1 MRYGRAGI
9 FADRQI
15 AHLLDLD
22 TVVGIVPACRRR
34 YTHRLIN
41 IRHIQMRNAILIGSH
56 TVCFAADADRSIVCI
71 YGLAAITNLQ
81 CDTVKLVLIFV
92 RDIDIK
98 IHIRAN
104 LYAAAA
110 ILVDLHPDTRR
121 GCHQQIITVI
131 DAFCAHGDIALQIC
145 QIHGA
150 AAFIPRHAVCICA
163 DKYRVG
169 VRGAVRSFSICFK
182 GQRVDGIAPV
192 CGKRHRVIA
201 PFFHNILGHLAADST
216 SGVNRNQHFITVRL
230 AFSCFQLN
238 CSRTGDST
246 AVHSQH
252 TLSVHGEA
260 VSLRNLIA
268 ALGKRDAGLVLANR
282 QICSG
287 NAIQIAVRL
296 GRHGVGFTFAQLG
309 CSGRYGCAAL

>member
-9 FADRQI
+9 FADCQI
-15 AHLLDLD
+15 VRLLDCY
-22 TVVGIVPACRRR
+22 TVAGIDSACRRR
-34 YTHRLIN
+34 YAHRLIN
-41 IRHIQMRNAILIGSH
+41 IRHIQMRNAILIGGH
-56 TVCFAADADRSIVCI
+56 TVCFAADADRSLVCI
-71 YGLAAITNLQ
+71 YGLAAIANLQ
-81 CDTVKLVLIFV
+81 CDTVKLVFIFI

-98 IHIRAN
+98 IYIRAN

-110 ILVDLHPDTRR
+110 ILVDLHPGTRR

-131 DAFCAHGDIALQIC
+131 DALCAHGDVALQIG
-145 QIHGA
+145 QVYRA
-150 AAFIPRHAVCICA
+150 AAIVSRYAVCVCA

-169 VRGAVRSFSICFK
+169 IRSAVCCLSIRFK

-201 PFFHNILGHLAADST
+201 PFFDNILGHLAADAT
-216 SGVNRNQHFITVRL
+216 PGMDCNQHLIAIRL
-230 AFSCFQLN
+230 ALSCFQLD
-238 CSRTGDST
+238 CSRTGDAT

-252 TLSVHGEA
+252 TVRVHGEA
-260 VSLRNLIA
+260 VSLRDLIA
-268 ALGKRDAGLVLANR
+268 ALGKRYAGLVLANR

-296 GRHGVGFTFAQLG
+296 GRHGVGFALAQLG
-309 CSGRYGCAAL
+309 QTRRYGCAAL